1 MAKRVAFLGLTR
13 ENVMMLMSPASRPA
27 RLHFTPNG
35 FRQMSAGDHV
45 LCALS
50 GAPIALEDLRYWS
63 ARRQEAYASAAL
75 ATEALTGKRP
85 AAEASVAVVAG
96 GSEP

>member
-1 MAKRVAFLGLTR
+1 
-13 ENVMMLMSPASRPA
+13 MSSASRPA
-27 RLHFTPNG
+27 RLYFMPNG

-63 ARRQEAYASAAL
+63 ASRQEAYASAAL

-85 AAEASVAVVAG
+85 AAGGGAAV
-96 GSEP
+96 